1 MNGIDEEKE
10 KAIVEMF
17 TAFAEEC
24 DGENIMITFSA
35 IERLIVHLI
44 TNNCVNA
51 SAAQEVADTLYDH
64 IRTMVESFDA
74 LGLCVWNENET
85 LN

>member
-1 MNGIDEEKE
+1 MDEDREN
-10 KAIVEMF
+10 AIVEMF
-17 TAFAEEC
+17 TAFVEEC

-44 TNNCVNA
+44 TNNCINA
-51 SAAQEVADTLYDH
+51 PAAHEVADTLHDN
-64 IRTMVESFDA
+64 IGTMVDSFDA
-74 LGLCVWNENET
+74 LGLCVWNGNET

>member
-1 MNGIDEEKE
+1 MTNMDEEKE

-17 TAFAEEC
+17 TTFAEEC
-24 DGENIMITFSA
+24 DGEDIMITFLA

-64 IRTMVESFDA
+64 VRTMVESFDA
-74 LGLCVWNENET
+74 LGLCAWNENET